1 MKDFVILTINPGSSS
16 TKCGLVK
23 GEQVLMDKNIDHDRS
38 EFADCKTFADQEP
51 KRMALIQ
58 EALRESG
65 IDLSTV
71 DAVVGRGVGLYACE
85 GGTYEIDDLAF
96 DHATRDVAGIHH
108 PATLGIQIAYKFGKM
123 LGKPAFFVNPMP
135 VDELCDEAR
144 H

>member
-96 DHATRDVAGIHH
+96 DHATRDVASGDAWH
-108 PATLGIQIAYKFGKM
+108 PDCIQIWE
-123 LGKPAFFVNPMP
+123 N
-135 VDELCDEAR
+135 AR
-144 H
+144 KTCIFCESHAGG